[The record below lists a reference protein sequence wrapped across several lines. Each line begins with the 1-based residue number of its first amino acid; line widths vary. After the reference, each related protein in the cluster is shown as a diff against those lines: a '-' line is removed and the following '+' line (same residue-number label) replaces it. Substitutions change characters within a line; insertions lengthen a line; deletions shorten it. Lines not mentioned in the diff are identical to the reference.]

1 MKLKILNT
9 YKKAAR
15 PFKASIWFLICG
27 IVEKGISVITTPIF
41 TRILS
46 TEQYGYYSVYQ
57 SWLAI
62 FAVFVTL
69 RLSYGVYTQ
78 GLVKFEE
85 DKNKF
90 SSSLQGLSTLCI
102 LFFFAIYLIFHEFWN
117 RITGLSTVMMITM
130 FVSIWATES
139 FGFWSIRQRILY
151 KYRALIFL
159 TLIVAIAKPVSG
171 ILAVLSVSEEHKVV
185 ARVISLAGVELLAY
199 SSLNFIQWRK
209 CRVFFSKKYWSYAL
223 KFNIPLIPHYLSQI
237 VLNQSDRIMIEKM
250 TNVSQAGIYSLAY
263 SLSMLMLIVNTAI
276 LNTLN
281 PWIYQSIKKKEYFK
295 IGKTSYAILCVVAI
309 ANIILIA
316 LAPEMVY
323 IFAPTQYREAI
334 WIIPPIAMSVYFIFT
349 YSLFANFEFYFE
361 KTKFIMAAS
370 VMAALLNIGLNF
382 IGIKIFGYMAA
393 GYTTLI
399 CYILYALGHYFFM
412 KKTCKEFIGTSKIY
426 NQSILLLISVG
437 FVLVGFVFMLLYPF
451 MWLRLALI
459 LLIAILIVWKR
470 NRIFALI
477 KMLRSAK

>member
-1 MKLKILNT
+1 MKTKILAT
-9 YKKAAR
+9 YKKLAI
-15 PFKASIWFLICG
+15 PIKASFWFLICG
-27 IVEKGISVITTPIF
+27 IAEKGVSVVTTPIF
-41 TRILS
+41 TRLF
-46 TEQYGYYSVYQ
+46 TTKQYGYYNIYQ

-62 FAVFVTL
+62 FAVFATL
-69 RLSYGVYTQ
+69 RLSLGVYTR
-78 GLVKFEE
+78 GLVKFED
-85 DKNKF
+85 DKDRF
-90 SSSLQGLSTLCI
+90 SSSMQGLSTLCI
-102 LFFFAIYLIFHEFWN
+102 LFVFAIYLIFHKFWN
-117 RITGLSTVMMITM
+117 HITGLTTVMMIAM

-139 FGFWSIRQRILY
+139 FSFWSMRQRIRY
-151 KYRALIFL
+151 KYRLLIL
-159 TLIVAIAKPVSG
+159 VTLFVTLAKPVSG
-171 ILAVLSVSEEHKVV
+171 IIAVLSVSDEYKVL
-185 ARVISLAGVELLAY
+185 ARILTLAGVELLAY
-199 SSLNFIQWRK
+199 AALNFIQWHK
-209 CRVFFSKKYWSYAL
+209 CRNFYSKKYWKYAL

-309 ANIILIA
+309 ANIMLIA

-437 FVLVGFVFMLLYPF
+437 FVLVGFIFMLLYPF
-451 MWLRLALI
+451 MWLRFALI

>member
-1 MKLKILNT
+1 MKLKSHTNKSLSG
-9 YKKAAR
+9 
-15 PFKASIWFLICG
+15 PVKASLWFLICG
-27 IVEKGISVITTPIF
+27 IVERGISVITTPIF
-41 TRILS
+41 TRLLS

-62 FAVFVTL
+62 IAVFATL

-85 DKNKF
+85 DKDRF
-90 SSSLQGLSTLCI
+90 SSSMQGLSTICI
-102 LFFFAIYLIFHEFWN
+102 LFSFSIYLIFHNFFN
-117 RITGLSTVMMITM
+117 HITGLSTLMMITM

-139 FGFWSIRQRILY
+139 FLFWSIRQRVQY
-151 KYRALIFL
+151 KYRLLIIL
-159 TLIVAIAKPVSG
+159 TLFVAIVKPLSG
-171 ILAVLSVSEEHKVV
+171 VISVISAPDENKVI

-309 ANIILIA
+309 ANIMLIA

-426 NQSILLLISVG
+426 NQSILLLISVS

-451 MWLRLALI
+451 MWLRFALI
-459 LLIAILIVWKR
+459 LLVAILIVWKR